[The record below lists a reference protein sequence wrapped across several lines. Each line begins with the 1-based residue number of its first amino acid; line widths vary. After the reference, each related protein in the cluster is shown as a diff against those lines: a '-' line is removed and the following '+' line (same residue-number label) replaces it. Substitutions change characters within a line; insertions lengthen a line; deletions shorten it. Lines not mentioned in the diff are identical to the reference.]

1 MKQTQYVEEV
11 FDETPCDKK
20 ASEVDVEVEMESEID
35 PVEYERRIEQQLRRD
50 IERDIKSSEDE
61 RKRSE
66 IKSRLA
72 KKMIDEYYKGNPDD
86 APYYVTSMLGVLRD
100 DREAEPISTILKNIP
115 EDDITALETEVK
127 KLNARQ
133 TEIFECFCD
142 KEKFK
147 DLRSKR
153 MTGQYV
159 SEYKKIEG
167 LKSVLLD
174 RLQMIYLGKPFG
186 ESFNSNFC
194 EPTNYNGQNREYRF

>member
-1 MKQTQYVEEV
+1 MQVYEEA
-11 FDETPCDKK
+11 PCDIK
-20 ASEVDVEVEMESEID
+20 ACEDEADVEMESEID
-35 PVEYERRIEQQLRRD
+35 PVEYERRMEQQLRRD
-50 IERDIKSSEDE
+50 IERDIKSSENE
-61 RKRSE
+61 RKITE

-86 APYYVTSMLGVLRD
+86 APYYIKRMLNDSRD
-100 DREAEPISTILKNIP
+100 DDDNESVTRKAILNIS

-133 TEIFECFCD
+133 TEIFEYFCD

-147 DLRSKR
+147 ELRSKA

-167 LKSVLLD
+167 LKSILLD
-174 RLQMIYLGKPFG
+174 RLQMVYLGRPFG
-186 ESFNSNFC
+186 TSCNSNFC
-194 EPTNYNGQNREYRF
+194 EPMYNNGQNREYRF